1 MEILLLCLAAFLAG
15 FIDAVVGGGGLIQL
29 PALLL
34 VLPNAALASCFG
46 TNKLSSIF
54 GTGLAMYRYSQAVP
68 IRWATT
74 LRAAA
79 VALIFSFFGARTLHL
94 LDPALV
100 KPLVLILLVLVFV
113 YTLLKRDFGELHRPK
128 LMPQKEHLVAYFV
141 GAVLGFYDGFF
152 GPGTG
157 SFLIVAFIG
166 LMGFDFLN
174 ASASAKVVNFAT
186 NIAAVV
192 YFAANDQILYAYG
205 LPMAFC
211 NIIGAQLGSRAA
223 IVRGSSFVRI
233 LFLAVV
239 SLLIAKLSWELL

>member
-1 MEILLLCLAAFLAG
+1 
-15 FIDAVVGGGGLIQL
+15 VGGGGLIQL

-54 GTGLAMYRYSQAVP
+54 GTGLAMYRYSQAVS
-68 IRWATT
+68 IRWSTT
-74 LRAAA
+74 LRAAS
-79 VALIFSFFGARTLHL
+79 VALICSFFGARALHL

-100 KPLVLILLVLVFV
+100 KPLVLFLLVAVFA
-113 YTLLKRDFGELHRPK
+113 YTLFKRDFGEIHRPK
-128 LMPQKEHLVAYFV
+128 LSQDREQWIAYLI
-141 GAVLGFYDGFF
+141 GATLGFYDGFF

-186 NIAAVV
+186 NVAAVI
-192 YFAANDQILYAYG
+192 YFAANGQILYAYAF
-205 LPMAFC
+205 PMALC
-211 NIIGAQLGSRAA
+211 NIIGAQLGARAA
-223 IVRGSSFVRI
+223 ITRGSAFVRG
-233 LFLAVV
+233 LFLLVV
-239 SLLIAKLSWELL
+239 SALIAKLTWELM